1 MHTMIDNDLLILTEF
16 LRRLDVDVE
25 GRSAAPP
32 PADVAASLERFATGQ
47 CSAKE
52 RNDVATLLRDH
63 PEWIRHLGSIIRDR
77 TAS

>member
-32 PADVAASLERFATGQ
+32 PADVAASLERFDTGQ
-47 CSAKE
+47 SSAKE

-77 TAS
+77 TAA

>member
-1 MHTMIDNDLLILTEF
+1 MIDNDLLTLTEF

-32 PADVAASLERFATGQ
+32 PADVAASLERFASGD

-52 RNDVATLLRDH
+52 RGEVAQVLRDH
-63 PEWIRHLGSIIRDR
+63 PEWIRHLGSIIRER